1 MIDIKSTFFS
11 TPNMTYYFFT
21 KKKKKK
27 LFNVKQE
34 GFKTFKCLIWGAR
47 RAGDQQ
53 EV

>member
-1 MIDIKSTFFS
+1 MKASMA
-11 TPNMTYYFFT
+11 TPISNKRGFKM
-21 KKKKKK
+21 KQKK